1 MSYPLI
7 HTIHKEKEKK
17 EQKKKEKP
25 LLLSLIK
32 REHFYL
38 AQKRT
43 FLNCVD
49 TREERGLDKEKGVL
63 YSKSRLGRMPRLSS

>member
-49 TREERGLDKEKGVL
+49 KNFKDACRLRQKGL
-63 YSKSRLGRMPRLSS
+63 